1 MIRVHQEN
9 NLLHRFLQMQRPE
22 NLQGMKYVMGGK
34 YIMNRPYTRAHIRL
48 NSQNEVIDFIS
59 ALSKFED
66 SFVIEDSTGKH
77 RVNAKS
83 VIGVMYTML
92 DFPEE
97 MFLVN
102 ETNDG
107 HIPSFVDSYRPVESQ
122 LHKIA

>member
-1 MIRVHQEN
+1 
-9 NLLHRFLQMQRPE
+9 
-22 NLQGMKYVMGGK
+22 
-34 YIMNRPYTRAHIRL
+34 MNRPYTRAHIRL
-48 NSQNEVIDFIS
+48 NNQNEVIAFIS
-59 ALSKFED
+59 ALSNFED
-66 SFVIEDSTGKH
+66 TFAIEDSTGKH

-107 HIPSFVDSYRPVESQ
+107 YIPAFVDSYRPVESQ
-122 LHKIA
+122 VYKIA

>member
-1 MIRVHQEN
+1 MTNPHI
-9 NLLHRFLQMQRPE
+9 
-22 NLQGMKYVMGGK
+22 
-34 YIMNRPYTRAHIRL
+34 RAHIRL
-48 NSQNEVIDFIS
+48 NDQTDVLNFIS

-66 SFVIEDSTGKH
+66 TFTIEDSTGKH

-107 HIPSFVDSYRPVESQ
+107 YIPAFVDSYRPVKSQ
-122 LHKIA
+122 VHKIA